1 MTGWCTDRT
10 VLALDGDKW
19 KTRPNDDYERKGGN
33 GFGINGGGVHVHPEH
48 RGQAHRGDM
57 RRRT

>member
-1 MTGWCTDRT
+1 MTGLCTDRT

-33 GFGINGGGVHVHPEH
+33 GFGINGGGACTP
-48 RGQAHRGDM
+48 
-57 RRRT
+57 

>member
-1 MTGWCTDRT
+1 MRSARGDAVTGWCTDRT

-33 GFGINGGGVHVHPEH
+33 GFGVNGGGACTP
-48 RGQAHRGDM
+48 
-57 RRRT
+57 